1 MTEIINHNQEEE
13 DDQLGKEA
21 LDPQMSLVDHL
32 QEFRKRLLIAIVAVV
47 VGSTISYF
55 YASELVQYITAPAG
69 KLYYMSP
76 AEAFFTYL
84 RVSFFTGFLL
94 ALPIVLYQIWAF
106 ILPALSNKER
116 MASFILVP
124 SSVVLFFL
132 GLAFSYTLVL
142 PAGIRFFMG
151 FATDNLQ
158 PMLSLGQYLSFVI
171 SFLLPFGFIFELPLF
186 IIVMAKLGIIS
197 SEFLTSKR
205 KHLWVLS
212 FVVGAIISPTPDVFS
227 QTMVAVPILVMY
239 EASRLIVKYIL
250 KK

>member
-1 MTEIINHNQEEE
+1 MTEIINHNQEE
-13 DDQLGKEA
+13 DDQLGKED